1 MRIEKRVLFLLLT
14 LVFSTTVTA
23 KTAVDQSL
31 AVPSDALI
39 SIDNTRGEVTIIGWD
54 QAKVTVKGDLDDL
67 AEAFIF
73 DLKDQQ
79 VVIEVKVPR
88 LDLNRGNGS
97 NLTIQVPQESRVRFV
112 GVSTD
117 VEIENIRGGVQV
129 QLVSGDLEARR
140 IESQLLINT
149 VSGDIEINGVIGS
162 VLASTISGDLE
173 LVTTAKSLRLDTVS
187 GDVELTLKAFDQL
200 AVHSVSG
207 SMEIDGELNPAGQ
220 IELASVSGDIRLGLQ
235 PGLNATL
242 DLDGG
247 ISGDIVND
255 LSDDEVETRFP
266 SRQRLRAIVGDG
278 SGRIGI
284 RTVSADIT
292 LKEN

>member
-73 DLKDQQ
+73 DLKYQQ

-149 VSGDIEINGVIGS
+149 VSGDIEINGVIVS

-173 LVTTAKSLRLDTVS
+173 LVTTAESLRLDTVS
-187 GDVELTLKAFDQL
+187 GDVDLTLKAFDQL

-207 SMEIDGELNPAGQ
+207 SMEIDGELNPAGH

>member
-1 MRIEKRVLFLLLT
+1 MRIEKRVAFLLFT

-187 GDVELTLKAFDQL
+187 GDVDLTLKAFDQL

>member
-187 GDVELTLKAFDQL
+187 GDVDLTLKAFDQL

>member
-1 MRIEKRVLFLLLT
+1 MRIEKRLLSLLLI
-14 LVFSTTVTA
+14 LVFSSTVTA
-23 KTAVDQSL
+23 KSAVDQSL

-39 SIDNTRGEVTIIGWD
+39 NINNTRGEVAIIGWD
-54 QAKVTVKGDLDDL
+54 QAKVAVKGDLDDL

-97 NLTIQVPQESRVRFV
+97 NLTIQVPQNSRVRFV

-149 VSGDIEINGVIGS
+149 VSGDIEINDVIGS
-162 VLASTISGDLE
+162 VLASTISGDLD
-173 LVTTAKSLRLDTVS
+173 LVTTAKSLRLETVS
-187 GDVELTLKAFDQL
+187 GDVDLTLNGFDQL

-207 SMEIDGELNPAGQ
+207 SMEIAGQLNPAGQ

-247 ISGDIVND
+247 MSGDIVND

-266 SRQRLRAIVGDG
+266 SRQRLQAIVGDG

>member
-79 VVIEVKVPR
+79 VVIEVNVPR

-117 VEIENIRGGVQV
+117 VEI
-129 QLVSGDLEARR
+129 
-140 IESQLLINT
+140 
-149 VSGDIEINGVIGS
+149 
-162 VLASTISGDLE
+162 
-173 LVTTAKSLRLDTVS
+173 
-187 GDVELTLKAFDQL
+187 
-200 AVHSVSG
+200 
-207 SMEIDGELNPAGQ
+207 
-220 IELASVSGDIRLGLQ
+220 
-235 PGLNATL
+235 
-242 DLDGG
+242 
-247 ISGDIVND
+247 
-255 LSDDEVETRFP
+255 
-266 SRQRLRAIVGDG
+266 
-278 SGRIGI
+278 
-284 RTVSADIT
+284 
-292 LKEN
+292 